1 MARKDKGFKTSVAA
15 DFISSA
21 AEPQQPAEGFT
32 IPEGYMLKK
41 ESKTARLQLLIR
53 PTTKTRMRKLAA
65 AEGISL
71 NELVNQILDEYVDE
85 RRGN

>member
-1 MARKDKGFKTSVAA
+1 MTRKDKGFKTSVAA

-21 AEPQQPAEGFT
+21 AEPQPAAESFT
-32 IPEGYMLKK
+32 IPEGYTLKK